1 MDALKRP
8 LVALALAL
16 PVLASIGSWTVGGA
30 HDWYGD
36 SYTKNI
42 PSHLA
47 PLDVSSGSDSLVRR
61 QQPPN
66 CAPPANPTLAPVER
80 LNNPFVFLDGRPVA
94 DDADWYCRR
103 QEIAT
108 LFQRYELGT
117 LPPNPAS
124 VSASLSGTTLT
135 INVASSN
142 ATTSFEAS
150 IEYPQGGGDGP
161 FPAII
166 ALGGSS
172 LPTPAGVAVISFNN
186 REIAFDSGPI
196 GRGQGKF
203 YHLYGAYHPAGALM
217 AWTWAVSRIIDGLA
231 LTPGA
236 RIDVGKLAVTGCSV
250 AGKGALVAGAF
261 EPRIALT
268 IPVES
273 GTGGAGCWRIADDIR
288 EGGGAIVTASE
299 LANTTTYYSTSFNAF
314 ATNIPTLPIDHHLLQ
329 ALVAP
334 RGLLILDNSQ
344 YSWLGPASVFGCSKT
359 ANGVYRALG
368 IGDRLGV
375 SIVGGHDHCVFP
387 GQQYPEFQ
395 AYINKFLRGID
406 GENTNVL
413 KSDVPNNGGFDEAKF
428 VNWTIP
434 QLVAPPPPPP
444 PPEPG
449 VCDAPLDLDL
459 TTPIPRLNNP
469 FVFLNGSDVSDTNDW
484 YCRRQE
490 ISSLFQR
497 WELGYLPPRPSSVT
511 GTLSGNTLTISV
523 TNEGRTISFT
533 ASITYPEGNG
543 PFPAIIAVGGSTIP
557 APAQVAIITFNNRE
571 LAVDDGTRGQGKFYD
586 LYGNNHSAG
595 VLMAWAWGV
604 SRVIDAISSVP
615 NSRIDPGKL
624 GVTGCSNNG
633 KAALIAGAF
642 EQRLALTI
650 PVETGTGGA
659 GCWRLADDLRE
670 NGVGLVTARDLVST
684 TSYYATAFTPFAE
697 NIPTLPFDHHLLAS
711 LVAPRG
717 LLVLDNSQYPWLGPP
732 SVYGCMVTA
741 NKVYQALGI
750 RDRLG
755 VSIVGG
761 HDHCVFP
768 GQQYPELQ
776 AFVNKFLRGSQNEN
790 TNFIKTDVP
799 NNGGFDEDEWVDWE
813 VPNLIPVVE
822 PPPPPPPGV
831 CDAPLELD
839 LTANP
844 TLNNPFVFVNGSKTV
859 ENTGDWY
866 CRRQE
871 IGSLVQR
878 FELGYQPENAT
889 TTGSLSGNVLTVNV
903 SHEGRSI
910 TFAATITYPTGNGPF
925 AALIGIGGSTVPQAP
940 EIATITFNN
949 QEIAVDN
956 GVQGRGQG
964 KFYDLYG
971 SNHSAGA
978 LLAWAWAV
986 SRVIDALAATPN
998 VRIDVGKLGV
1008 TGCSASGKA
1017 ALVAG
1022 AFDPRLSLT
1031 IPVESGIGGAGCWRI
1046 ADDIRAG
1053 GGAIVTA
1060 GELANTTS
1068 YFTPAFAALANNIP
1082 TLPFDHHLLA
1092 AMVAPRG
1099 LLVLD
1104 NSQYSWLGPPAVYG
1118 CMVTANKVYQ
1128 ALGIRDRLGVSIVGG
1143 HDHCVFPGQ
1152 QYPEFQAFI
1161 NKFLRGAVNENTNY
1175 IKTDVPNNGGF
1186 DEAKWVNWQVPNLV
1200 PVVEPPPPPPPQVCD
1215 APAELDLTPVSRL
1228 NNPFAFVNGSKTVET
1243 SDDWFCRR
1251 QEISNLFQRLELGFI
1266 PGRPTTVSG
1275 SLSGNTLTINVGH
1288 EGRSISFTATITYP
1302 QGNGPFA
1309 AIIGI
1314 GGSTLPPPPEVAVI
1328 NFNNQEIAVDSGTTR
1343 AQGKF
1348 YDLYGANRSAGS
1360 LAAWAWA
1367 VSRIVDAV
1375 SSTPNIRIDAGKL
1388 AVTGCSA
1395 AGKAALVAGAF
1406 EQRIALTLPV
1416 ESGIGGAG
1424 CWRIADD
1431 LRNGGA
1437 AIVTAGELANTTAYF
1452 SRDFNPFAANIPTL
1466 PFDHHLLAA
1475 LVAPRG
1481 LLVLDNSQYSWLGP
1495 QSVYGCMVTANK
1507 VFQALGI
1514 RDRLGVSIV
1523 GGHDHCVFPG
1533 QQYPEYQAFVN
1544 KFLRGITS
1552 ENTNVIKTDQ
1562 PNNGGW
1568 DEAKWVDWTVP
1579 NLAPGQPPVEPP
1591 PPPPPQVCDAPAEL
1605 NLSAVDRL
1613 NNPFAFVNG
1622 SKNVE
1627 DVNDWYC
1634 RRQEIGSLFQRLE
1647 LGYVPARPST
1657 VTGSISGNALT
1668 VTVGHEGRT
1677 TSFTANI
1684 TYPQGNGPFAA
1695 IIGIG
1700 GSSVPAPPEVA
1711 IITFNNQEIAVDN
1724 GVAGR
1729 GQGKF
1734 YDLYGTGHTAGTL
1747 VAWSWAVSR
1756 IIDALQSTQNSRI
1769 DAGKLAVTG
1778 CSAAGKAALVAG
1790 AFEQRLSLTIPVESG
1805 IGGAGCWRV
1814 AEELRRGGAAIVTA
1828 GELANTT
1835 SYYSRDFNP
1844 FAANIN
1850 TLPFDHH
1857 LLAAMVAPRGLLVLD
1872 NSQFSWLGP
1881 QAVYGCMVT
1890 ANKVYQAL
1898 GIRDRLGVSIVGG
1911 HDHCVFPGQQYPE
1924 FQAFINKFLRGITS
1938 ENTNVIKTDQPNNG
1952 GWNESRWVDWTVPTL
1967 VPGQPPTEPPV
1978 EPPPPPP
1985 PQVCDAP
1992 AELNL
1997 SAVDRLNNP
2006 FAFVNGSKNVE
2017 DVNDWYC
2024 RRQEIGNLFQRL
2036 ELGYVPAQPS
2046 TVTGSLSG
2054 NSLTVT
2060 VGHEG
2065 RTTSFTANITYP
2077 QGNGPFAAI
2086 IGIGGSTVPNPP
2098 EVAVITFNNQEI
2110 AVDNGVAG
2118 RGQGKFYDLYGTG
2131 HTAGSL
2137 VAWSWAVSRIIDA
2150 LQSTQN
2156 TRIDVGKLAV
2166 TGCSAAGKAALVA
2179 GAFEQ
2184 RLSLTIPVESG
2195 IGGAGCWRVAE
2206 ELRRGGAAI
2215 VTAGELANTTSYYSR
2230 DFNPFAANINTLPFD
2245 HHLLAAMVAPRGLLV
2260 LDNSQYSWLGPQS
2273 VYGCMVTAN
2282 KVYQALGIRDRL
2294 GVSIVGGHDHCVF
2307 PGQQYP
2313 EFQAFINKFLR
2324 GITSENTNVI
2334 KTDQPNNGGWN
2345 ESRWVDW
2352 TVPTLVP
2359 GQPPTEPPVEPP
2371 APPPP
2376 QTCDAPAELN
2386 LTAVDRLNNPF
2397 AFINGSKTVTTADDW
2412 YCRRQE
2418 ISNLFQRLELG
2429 YVPPRPATVTGSL
2442 SGNSLTINV
2451 GHEGRSTSFTANIT
2465 YPQGNG
2471 PFAAIIGIGG
2481 STVPAPPEVAIITFN
2496 NQEIAV
2502 DNGVAGRGQG
2512 KFYDLYGTGH
2522 TAGNLVAWSWA
2533 VSRIIDALQS
2543 TQNTRIDVGKIAV
2556 TGCSAA
2562 GKAALVAGA
2571 FEQRISLT
2579 IPVESGIGGA
2589 GCWRVAEELRR
2600 GGAAIVT
2607 AGELANS
2614 TSYYSRDFNPFANN
2628 VNTLPFDHHLLAA
2641 MVAPRGLLVLDNS
2654 QYSWLGP
2661 QSVYGCMVTANKVY
2675 QALGIRD
2682 RLGVS
2687 IVGGHDHCVFPGQQY
2702 PEFQAFI
2709 NKFLRGITSENTNV
2723 IKTDQPN
2730 NGGWDES
2737 RWVNWQV
2744 PNLAPGQPPVD
2755 PPTPPTPGSCSAPQN
2770 ITLTPNTRLNNPF
2783 SFVNGSKSVT
2793 TTDDWFC
2800 RRQELTDLFQRYQ
2813 LGTLPGRPSTV
2824 TGSLSGNT
2832 LTVSVS
2838 NGGQSTSFT
2847 ASINYPT
2854 GDGPFPAFIAIGGST
2869 LPQPAAVAV
2878 ITFNNQEIA
2887 VDNGAAS
2894 RGQGKFYDVYGS
2906 NHPAGALVAW
2916 SWAVSRIIDALGAVQ
2931 NSRIDLGKL
2940 GVTGCSAKWQGR
2952 SRRCQYSWLG
2962 PQAVYGSA
2970 VSASRVYRS
2979 LGIADRLGVSIVG
2992 GHDHCVFPGQQYPEY
3007 QAFVNKFLRGS
3018 LTENTNFIKT
3028 DVPNNGGFDEGRWID
3043 WTLPTLAPGQ
3053 PPTEPPTQPPT
3064 NPNVCAAPQNLTL
3077 TANTRLTSPFT
3088 FAGSTR
3094 AVTSTNDWFCR
3105 RQELTDLFQRYE
3117 LGTIPSPPS
3126 SVTGS
3131 ISNTTLTVNVSHNG
3145 RSTSFVA
3152 SITYP
3157 TVGEAPFPAI
3167 IGIGGSALPTLPG
3180 IAVITFNAQ
3189 EIAVDNG
3196 AAARGQ
3202 GKFYDLYGSDHSA
3215 GVLAA
3220 WSWAVSR
3227 VIDAA
3232 GSTQNSRIDASK
3244 IAVTGCS
3251 GSGKAAL
3258 VAGAFDQRISLTIPQ
3273 ESGTGGAGCWRIADE
3288 LLRNGQGIVTAAELV
3303 NSTAYFARDFN
3314 PFASQVNNLPFD
3326 HHLLAA
3332 LVAPRGL
3339 LVLDNTQYSWLGPQ
3353 SVYGCMRT
3361 ANKIYESLGIA
3372 DRMGV
3377 SLVGGHDHCVFPGQ
3391 QYPELNAFVNK
3402 FLRGSLN
3409 ENTNVIKT
3417 DAPNNGGF
3425 DESRWVDWTT
3435 PRLS

>member
-844 TLNNPFVFVNGSKTV
+844 TLNNPFIFVNGSKTV

-1348 YDLYGANRSAGS
+1348 YDLYGANHSAGS

-1734 YDLYGTGHTAGTL
+1734 YDLYGTGHTAGSL

-2006 FAFVNGSKNVE
+2006 FAFVNGSKTVE

-2166 TGCSAAGKAALVA
+2166 TGCSAGGKAALVA

-2215 VTAGELANTTSYYSR
+2215 VTAGELANT
-2230 DFNPFAANINTLPFD
+2230 
-2245 HHLLAAMVAPRGLLV
+2245 
-2260 LDNSQYSWLGPQS
+2260 
-2273 VYGCMVTAN
+2273 
-2282 KVYQALGIRDRL
+2282 
-2294 GVSIVGGHDHCVF
+2294 
-2307 PGQQYP
+2307 
-2313 EFQAFINKFLR
+2313 
-2324 GITSENTNVI
+2324 
-2334 KTDQPNNGGWN
+2334 
-2345 ESRWVDW
+2345 
-2352 TVPTLVP
+2352 
-2359 GQPPTEPPVEPP
+2359 
-2371 APPPP
+2371 
-2376 QTCDAPAELN
+2376 
-2386 LTAVDRLNNPF
+2386 
-2397 AFINGSKTVTTADDW
+2397 
-2412 YCRRQE
+2412 
-2418 ISNLFQRLELG
+2418 
-2429 YVPPRPATVTGSL
+2429 
-2442 SGNSLTINV
+2442 
-2451 GHEGRSTSFTANIT
+2451 
-2465 YPQGNG
+2465 
-2471 PFAAIIGIGG
+2471 
-2481 STVPAPPEVAIITFN
+2481 
-2496 NQEIAV
+2496 
-2502 DNGVAGRGQG
+2502 
-2512 KFYDLYGTGH
+2512 
-2522 TAGNLVAWSWA
+2522 
-2533 VSRIIDALQS
+2533 
-2543 TQNTRIDVGKIAV
+2543 
-2556 TGCSAA
+2556 
-2562 GKAALVAGA
+2562 
-2571 FEQRISLT
+2571 
-2579 IPVESGIGGA
+2579 
-2589 GCWRVAEELRR
+2589 
-2600 GGAAIVT
+2600 
-2607 AGELANS
+2607 

-2940 GVTGCSAKWQGR
+2940 GVTGCSASGKAALVAGAFDQRLALTIPVESGIGGAGAWR
-2952 SRRCQYSWLG
+2952 IADEVRRGGGAIVTAEELANSTAYFTPSFGQYASQVNSLPFDHHLLAALVAPRGLLILDNSQYSWLG

-3105 RQELTDLFQRYE
+3105 RQELADLFQRYE